1 MRYPRLEILGFVVG
15 LEVGFSKGVLD
26 KGVLRGSLEREIR
39 VYEGDLLGKE
49 TSAVRSGMQG
59 MAGGGH
65 PLYSCPQDLR
75 VCLSLK
81 CAPSSVDRPWVT
93 RPWVTSPCP

>member
-1 MRYPRLEILGFVVG
+1 MRYRRPEILGFGVG

-26 KGVLRGSLEREIR
+26 KGVLRGRLELEIR
-39 VYEGDLLGKE
+39 EYEGGLLGKE

-59 MAGGGH
+59 MVGGGH

-75 VCLSLK
+75 ICLSLK
-81 CAPSSVDRPWVT
+81 CVPSSFDRPWVT
-93 RPWVTSPCP
+93 RPWVTSPCL